1 MWLSKH
7 LISLISH
14 FFFLIFYPEMIIFPR
29 VCHCV
34 MRSIFSGKLQCE
46 LYIRVSFSTFESR
59 VGRLIRFLRSIKA
72 DYKEK
77 IISGKE
83 KLSYRILMSRK
94 RLGLEMQWCHQT
106 TVVTLVEGK
115 FHHHHHHY
123 HEQFFYQHHMLV
135 KKKLRDTKNMISYL
149 KNTK

>member
-1 MWLSKH
+1 MRNVRWALWTSNHVNLSFLGTFGMLCWYSFYKRWNMWLSKH
-7 LISLISH
+7 LVSLISH

-77 IISGKE
+77 IISEKE

-94 RLGLEMQWCHQT
+94 RLGLEMQWCH
-106 TVVTLVEGK
+106 
-115 FHHHHHHY
+115 
-123 HEQFFYQHHMLV
+123 
-135 KKKLRDTKNMISYL
+135 
-149 KNTK
+149 

>member
-7 LISLISH
+7 LNSLTSH
-14 FFFLIFYPEMIIFPR
+14 FFFLIFYLEMIIFPR

-46 LYIRVSFSTFESR
+46 LYIRVCFSSFESR

-94 RLGLEMQWCHQT
+94 RLGLEMQWCH
-106 TVVTLVEGK
+106 
-115 FHHHHHHY
+115 
-123 HEQFFYQHHMLV
+123 
-135 KKKLRDTKNMISYL
+135 
-149 KNTK
+149 